1 MDRRGGGVGE
11 RESGPEMVLRDEAGG
26 RREEEKEEAEEEEQ
40 SRRGVSV

>member
-11 RESGPEMVLRDEAGG
+11 RESGPEMVLRDEAGR
-26 RREEEKEEAEEEEQ
+26 RREEEEEEEEEQ